1 MSGVALRA
9 AAVAVSLV
17 AAGCSIHP
25 VTEDVTGVDTLD
37 IVKQIRCETR
47 DSLRSLVIIWL
58 ARQGALTGDPLL
70 QSLAAQYQSNPASI
84 NTFHYNLFKGQRYA
98 QFRSAVKL
106 FYDAGIAYT
115 FDLTG
120 TEFNNLGPQ
129 ATFKK
134 ILDNQTFTLGLT
146 GAFDRIRSNQRQ
158 FTVTDTFGKL
168 LTQVPED
175 YCDGKIVY
183 ANYVYPI
190 VGRIGVD
197 NTLKTFINLTVFGSL
212 SGHKDATAAPPT
224 MTDDLIF
231 TTTVKLGI
239 NPMVVFTPITSAF
252 QLTNASLTADATRT
266 DRHQVTI
273 GLAIGKEGKTE
284 LETLR
289 SYYFSA
295 NRVAPVSRSPAVAA
309 GIVVGG
315 RVIGGGTPN
324 ETLAV
329 IAVDQVKSQE
339 IKIVPSP

>member
-1 MSGVALRA
+1 MGCRVVSYLLRVFA
-9 AAVAVSLV
+9 AALSLL

-25 VTEDVTGVDTLD
+25 VTEDVTGVDSLD

-47 DSLRSLVIIWL
+47 DSLRTLVITWL
-58 ARQGALTGDPLL
+58 ARSGDPQL
-70 QSLAAQYQSNPASI
+70 QSLAAQYQSDPASI

-98 QFRSAVKL
+98 EFRSDAKL
-106 FYDAGIAYT
+106 FYDAGIAYN

-120 TEFNNLGPQ
+120 TETNNLDPQ

-134 ILDNQTFTLGLT
+134 ILDRQTTTLGLT
-146 GAFDRIRSNQRQ
+146 GGFDRIRSNQRQ

-168 LTQVPED
+168 LTQVRED
-175 YCDGKIVY
+175 YCDGKIVS

-197 NTLKTFINLTVFGSL
+197 NTLKAFINLTVFGSL
-212 SGHKDATAAPPT
+212 AGPKTAAAKPPT

-231 TTTVKLGI
+231 TTTFKLGI

-252 QLTNASLTADATRT
+252 QLTNASLTSDANRT
-266 DRHQVTI
+266 DRHEVTI
-273 GLAIGKEGKTE
+273 GLAIGDEGKTE
-284 LETLR
+284 LETVR

-295 NRVAPVSRSPAVAA
+295 NRVAPVSRSP
-309 GIVVGG
+309 VVTRSVVIGG
-315 RVIGGGTPN
+315 RVIGGGTPT

-329 IAVDQVKSQE
+329 IAVDQVKSQQ